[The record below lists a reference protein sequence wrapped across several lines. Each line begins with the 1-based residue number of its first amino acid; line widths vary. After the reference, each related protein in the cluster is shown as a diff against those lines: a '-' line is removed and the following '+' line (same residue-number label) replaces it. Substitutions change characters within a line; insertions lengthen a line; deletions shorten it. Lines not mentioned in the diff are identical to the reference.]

1 MPKFS
6 LHFIFNKIPSSAE
19 NVRAWTIPAG
29 EAPVLSTPK
38 PQACAARNI
47 VLWATGGRV
56 NKTGQAGHS
65 PG

>member
-6 LHFIFNKIPSSAE
+6 MHFIFNKIPTSEE
-19 NVRAWTIPAG
+19 NVRAWVIPTG

-38 PQACAARNI
+38 PQACAATNI
-47 VLWATGGRV
+47 VLWVPGGRL